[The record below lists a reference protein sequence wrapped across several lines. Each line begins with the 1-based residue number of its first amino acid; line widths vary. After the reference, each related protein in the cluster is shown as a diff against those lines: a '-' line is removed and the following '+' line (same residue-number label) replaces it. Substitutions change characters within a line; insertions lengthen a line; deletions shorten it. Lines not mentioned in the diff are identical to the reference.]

1 MFSCPG
7 YDCANA
13 GLGKKRGT
21 VLGLPTGAKVSCVF
35 VCCEDGFVMGG
46 GVALDGGGVNDG
58 GGGVNDDGGG
68 AVASGVDDCDALT
81 ADVV

>member
-21 VLGLPTGAKVSCVF
+21 VFGLPTGATVSCVF
-35 VCCEDGFVMGG
+35 VCCEDGFIMGG
-46 GVALDGGGVNDG
+46 GVVFDGGGVKDG
-58 GGGVNDDGGG
+58 GGGG
-68 AVASGVDDCDALT
+68 AVASGVDDCEALT